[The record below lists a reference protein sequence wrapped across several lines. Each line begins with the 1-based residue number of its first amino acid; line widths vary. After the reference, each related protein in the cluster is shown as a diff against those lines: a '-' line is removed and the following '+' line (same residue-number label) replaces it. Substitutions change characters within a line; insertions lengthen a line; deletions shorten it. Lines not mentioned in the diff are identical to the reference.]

1 MFVFIKLSVLLL
13 LFVLDVGGHVDEAFE
28 AVDEVGDDGDDN
40 EDVDDDDDDDEDD
53 DEEDDDGFGK
63 PFVKRTPPPPSP
75 LPVPFNGRGIVS
87 FDDDCFKYVR
97 GQINF

>member
-1 MFVFIKLSVLLL
+1 MFVLIKLSVL

-40 EDVDDDDDDDEDD
+40 EDVDDDEDDEEEDEDD
-53 DEEDDDGFGK
+53 EDGFGK
-63 PFVKRTPPPPSP
+63 PLVNKTPPPPPPPPSP

-87 FDDDCFKYVR
+87 FDLIASNMSVAK
-97 GQINF
+97 